1 MSSRVE
7 LLRYGYRGFVRPV
20 LFRLGGGDP
29 EVAHETTLRMLARVG
44 KHRLT
49 RAGVRLVVGAG
60 GDPVTVAGIRFPN
73 RVGLAAGMDKNGVA
87 IGAWPALGF
96 GHVELGTVT
105 AHPQP
110 GNPTPRMF
118 RLPASGAL
126 INRMGF
132 NNEGAAALARRLA
145 VHSVY
150 RGNNA
155 LGVPVG
161 VSIGKSKVTGLDE
174 AVADYV
180 ESFRAVAPHA
190 DYVAINVSS
199 PNTPGLRALQDR
211 SSLTDLVD
219 ALVAE
224 ADGTLPIFVKL
235 APDLSEP
242 ALDEL
247 VEVCVTHGISGLIAT
262 NTTIERH
269 RIVPAERSIATE
281 PGGLSGAPLTPLSR
295 QVVAYVRQRCDLPLI
310 ASGGIMRPADAQAM
324 LDVGADLVQVMTG
337 LIYAGPSLM
346 AGINA
351 LGARR

>member
-1 MSSRVE
+1 MSSRAQ

-20 LFRLGGGDP
+20 LFRLGGGDA
-29 EVAHETTLRMLARVG
+29 EVAHETTLRMLAGVG
-44 KHRLT
+44 KHRLPL
-49 RAGVRLVVGAG
+49 AGVRLITGGG

-87 IGAWPALGF
+87 VSAWPALGF
-96 GHVELGTVT
+96 GHMELGTVT
-105 AHPQP
+105 AHAQP

-132 NNEGAAALARRLA
+132 NNDGAAALARRLA
-145 VHSVY
+145 TAGVY

-155 LGVPVG
+155 VGVPVG
-161 VSIGKSKVTGLDE
+161 VSIGKSKVTPLDE
-174 AVADYV
+174 AVADYLV
-180 ESFRAVAPHA
+180 SFRAVAPHA

-211 SSLTDLVD
+211 ASLTELVE

-224 ADGTLPIFVKL
+224 ADGRLPIFVKL
-235 APDLSEP
+235 APDLAEP

-247 VEVCVTHGISGLIAT
+247 LEVCVSHGVSGLIAT
-262 NTTIERH
+262 NTTVERQQ
-269 RIVPAERSIATE
+269 IVPAERVIAAE
-281 PGGLSGAPLTPLSR
+281 SGGLSGAPLTQRSR
-295 QVVAYVRQRCDLPLI
+295 QVVGYLRQHCDLPLI
-310 ASGGIMRPADAQAM
+310 ASGGIMRPDDAQAM
-324 LDVGADLVQVMTG
+324 LDAGADLVQVLTG
-337 LIYAGPSLM
+337 LIYSGPSLL

-351 LGARR
+351 LGVK